1 MASETPSLLSE
12 VKEGVGNWIRTKAT
26 GKPAPGSLEDYEQQL
41 RIVQAQR
48 ALDEAQRD
56 PNDPRKLEALKQQF
70 GLLRDITLDGQR
82 QSLKMQ
88 ADYIPTLVDA
98 KGRLRQQQTEQ
109 EIQLGSSD
117 ADNTLRTQ
125 GGTKRDILGDTF
137 NQELRLADSQAAT
150 TQQVL
155 DFYRQAQDKNLAAQA
170 AARKPSL
177 MKAASLLAGHG
188 ATAAALFG

>member
-88 ADYIPTLVDA
+88 ADYVPTLVDA

>member
-177 MKAASLLAGHG
+177 MKAASLLAGLG